1 MNISVVQRFAEIV
14 TSSPDGKVDVADVI
28 AFLENLQ
35 EAFDSQANRLRSEAE
50 VHRRAGESRFRD
62 IAVSTSDWFWETD
75 ANGHLTFIS
84 ERIASILGVKPAAML
99 GYTYFDIGLE
109 TLPELAARHRDDLAL
124 HRPFRDLVFPIEA
137 DGMGGKTILVS
148 GVPVFGHNGVF
159 LGYRGVG
166 ADITREENLR
176 RRYELILACAG
187 EGIIG
192 LDTQGMITLANP
204 MAGALLEREP
214 SMITGH
220 DFHPLIQ
227 PRRAD
232 GRPYPSEDSPITMAY
247 RYGTAY
253 QVTEEVFW
261 INDVRHRPVDYF
273 VAPLAE
279 GGIVSGAVVLFRD
292 ATLRL
297 QCARALA
304 DTQRE
309 LERLVEERT
318 RALSQEVE
326 ERARTEVA
334 LRASQKRL
342 KSIADNLFESVLVV
356 NEGGIVVFANCSAR
370 RLLEPVDRA
379 CLDAVFLLIEQGR
392 PAPFAEAPWYRV
404 VAGGETIRDDD
415 AVFLLPSGQTLLVAY
430 ACSPLWEEGR
440 REAIISFRD
449 IGVLKQAQREAFQAS
464 PLASVGQLAAGIA
477 HEINTPIQYIGDNL
491 HFIADGIGSLEEVFA
506 TVRPL
511 TESVSDEKEK
521 EGILARY
528 EKMAEHHDLT
538 YLLEE
543 LPNAVRQSL
552 EGVGQVARIVLS
564 MKEFSH
570 PGSHSKVST
579 DINRALESTVTV
591 SRNTWKH
598 TAEIKCTFD
607 SSLPSVSCYA
617 GELNQVFLN
626 LIVNAVHAI
635 EGSGKSLPGQ
645 ITIST
650 RQENNEVVIAV
661 EDNGSGIPEEIPDT
675 IFDPFFTTKEV
686 GKGTGQGLAICRDVI
701 VTKHGGRIEVG
712 GCMGEGAIFTL
723 RLPIGC
729 SSEEG

>member
-1 MNISVVQRFAEIV
+1 MPARRY
-14 TSSPDGKVDVADVI
+14 G
-28 AFLENLQ
+28 
-35 EAFDSQANRLRSEAE
+35 
-50 VHRRAGESRFRD
+50 RRAG
-62 IAVSTSDWFWETD
+62 
-75 ANGHLTFIS
+75 G
-84 ERIASILGVKPAAML
+84 KP
-99 GYTYFDIGLE
+99 
-109 TLPELAARHRDDLAL
+109 
-124 HRPFRDLVFPIEA
+124 
-137 DGMGGKTILVS
+137 
-148 GVPVFGHNGVF
+148 
-159 LGYRGVG
+159 
-166 ADITREENLR
+166 
-176 RRYELILACAG
+176 
-187 EGIIG
+187 
-192 LDTQGMITLANP
+192 
-204 MAGALLEREP
+204 
-214 SMITGH
+214 
-220 DFHPLIQ
+220 
-227 PRRAD
+227 
-232 GRPYPSEDSPITMAY
+232 
-247 RYGTAY
+247 
-253 QVTEEVFW
+253 
-261 INDVRHRPVDYF
+261 
-273 VAPLAE
+273 
-279 GGIVSGAVVLFRD
+279 LF
-292 ATLRL
+292 
-297 QCARALA
+297 
-304 DTQRE
+304 
-309 LERLVEERT
+309 
-318 RALSQEVE
+318 
-326 ERARTEVA
+326 
-334 LRASQKRL
+334 
-342 KSIADNLFESVLVV
+342 
-356 NEGGIVVFANCSAR
+356 
-370 RLLEPVDRA
+370 
-379 CLDAVFLLIEQGR
+379 
-392 PAPFAEAPWYRV
+392 
-404 VAGGETIRDDD
+404 
-415 AVFLLPSGQTLLVAY
+415 PSG
-430 ACSPLWEEGR
+430 
-440 REAIISFRD
+440 D

-464 PLASVGQLAAGIA
+464 RLASVGQLAAGIA

-491 HFIADGIGSLEEVFA
+491 HFIADGIGRLEEIFS

-598 TAEIKCTFD
+598 TAEIRCTFD

-650 RQENNEVVIAV
+650 RQENDEVVIAV
-661 EDNGSGIPEEIPDT
+661 EDNGSGIPEEIRDT

-712 GCMGEGAIFTL
+712 GRMGEGAMFTL